1 MQTFPAP
8 WRGGS
13 YTVLHVGIY
22 LPPGYASG
30 ARTYPVIYEAPFTYR
45 SWQIGTS
52 IAPTLDQ
59 LITSGTIP
67 PAIVVFVPATGGP
80 YPDAECANSADGRE
94 WLDRFI
100 STTLVD
106 WVDASY
112 RTIPT
117 PAARTVLGFS
127 QGGYC
132 AAALTLRHPDVF
144 GSAVSI
150 SGYFSAGI
158 RSSET
163 PNAWR
168 PFGRLPALIAADSP
182 MRLAETIAPVV
193 RRSIFVVLVAQP
205 GNPFFG
211 GQAAAFA
218 GVLERAG
225 YPLAVIAAGRGHSWG
240 QVRSVLAAALE
251 LVALRQARL
260 GVPLNG

>member
-1 MQTFPAP
+1 MHTFPAP

-13 YTVLHVGIY
+13 YRVLHVGIY
-22 LPPGYASG
+22 LPPGYSSG
-30 ARTYPVIYEAPFTYR
+30 TRTYPVIYETPFTYR

-59 LITSGTIP
+59 LITSGAIP
-67 PAIVVFVPATGGP
+67 PTIVVFVPETGGA

-100 STTLVD
+100 SSTLVD
-106 WVDASY
+106 WVDASF

-150 SGYFSAGI
+150 SGYFTAGI
-158 RSSET
+158 RSGET

-168 PFGRLPALIAADSP
+168 PFGGNVSVIGAASP
-182 MRLAETIAPVV
+182 MLIGPTLAPVV
-193 RRSIFVVLVAQP
+193 RRSVFVVLVAQP

-211 GQAAAFA
+211 SQAAAFA
-218 GVLERAG
+218 AVLGRAG
-225 YPLAVIAAGRGHSWG
+225 YPLAVIATGQGHSLG
-240 QVRSVLAAALE
+240 QVRTALA
-251 LVALRQARL
+251 
-260 GVPLNG
+260 PDSS